1 MKADLK
7 FNPKMK
13 KILNLMYRLHLL
25 CMPEDP
31 LLVRVGRKVVGRGV
45 VGCHV
50 EEQVLVLRC
59 RVLRSMRSWTI
70 DNRVLYF
77 LEKSFPPSLIFKNRF
92 PKS

>member
-1 MKADLK
+1 MKA

-31 LLVRVGRKVVGRGV
+31 LLVRVGREVVGRGV

-50 EEQVLVLRC
+50 KEQVLVLRC

-77 LEKSFPPSLIFKNRF
+77 LEKSFSPSLLFKNRF
-92 PKS
+92 PKKLSF